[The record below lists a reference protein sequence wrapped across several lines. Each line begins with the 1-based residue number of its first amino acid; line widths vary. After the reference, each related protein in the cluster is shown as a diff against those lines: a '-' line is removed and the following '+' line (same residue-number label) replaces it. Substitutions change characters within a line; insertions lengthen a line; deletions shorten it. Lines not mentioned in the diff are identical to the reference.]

1 LLKRLPTMLVS
12 KKNSILILSCFIFS
26 MAGPITF
33 WLSYRHTQE
42 PKSDQSPKSQAPQA
56 NQPRFDFR
64 EFWNSTPSLSV
75 QERMSLGDRL
85 LITADDNA
93 DKQAGIA
100 AFRAGQYERAK
111 NSFTAALQTYRNDPE
126 SLVYLNNTNAAIK
139 GNPLKIAVSIP
150 VGGSLNIAREIL
162 RGVAQAQEQINRNG
176 GIGGRLLQ
184 IVIVNDD
191 NDPAIAKQ
199 VAAELSRD
207 ASILAVVG
215 HNSSEASFV
224 AAPVY
229 QQAGVVMISPTS
241 TASNLSGIGNHIF
254 RTTPSTRVTADT
266 LADYMVNV
274 ARRTRVTVCSASK
287 DKASKSFKE
296 EFAWSLAQNGGK
308 LTNVDCDFSSPNFNP
323 GQVPS
328 QAISD
333 GSDALLLAPSLY
345 TMNQATEVVRAN
357 NNRLPLF
364 GNQTTYV
371 FDTLQRGQAE
381 VNGMVLAVPWYPL
394 ETPGNLFIAD
404 SKRLWGAVGNWRTA
418 MAFDATVA
426 IAEGLKAGS
435 SRDKLQRALASP
447 NFSFKGA
454 TGVVEFLPSGDR
466 SLRAA
471 LVQVRPGKTSGTGYD
486 FTPLMPPTASTQET
500 PATN

>member
-1 LLKRLPTMLVS
+1 MLVS
-12 KKNSILILSCFIFS
+12 RKNSILVLSCFIFS

-33 WLSYRHTQE
+33 WLTNRNIQDPRSGQA
-42 PKSDQSPKSQAPQA
+42 PKSQAPQV
-56 NQPRFDFR
+56 NMPEFDFR
-64 EFWNSTPSLSV
+64 GFWNSTPALSV
-75 QERMSLGDRL
+75 QERMSLGERM

-93 DKQAGIA
+93 DKRAGIA
-100 AFRAGQYERAK
+100 AFKSGQYEQAK
-111 NSFTAALQTYRNDPE
+111 TSFTAALRTHRNDPE
-126 SLVYLNNTNAAIK
+126 SLVYLNNANAAVR
-139 GNPLKIAVSIP
+139 GNPLKVAVSIP
-150 VGGSLNIAREIL
+150 VGGNLNIAREIL

-184 IVIVNDD
+184 VVIVNDD
-191 NDPAIAKQ
+191 NDPTIAKQ
-199 VAAELSRD
+199 IAAELVRD
-207 ASILAVVG
+207 TSILAVIG
-215 HNSSEASFV
+215 HNSSEASLM

-241 TASNLSGIGNHIF
+241 TANSLSGIGSHIF

-266 LADYMVNV
+266 LADYVVNV
-274 ARRTRVTVCSASK
+274 ARRTRVTVCSASQ

-308 LTNVDCDFSSPNFNP
+308 LTNVECDFSAPNFNP
-323 GQVPS
+323 SQMPT
-328 QAISD
+328 QAISG

-345 TMNQATEVVRAN
+345 TLNQATEVVRAN

-381 VNGMVLAVPWYPL
+381 VNGMVLAVPWYPQ
-394 ETPGNLFIAD
+394 ETPENPFIAD

-418 MAFDATVA
+418 MAFDAILAVV
-426 IAEGLKAGS
+426 EGLKVGP
-435 SRDKLQRALASP
+435 SRDQLQKALASSD
-447 NFSFKGA
+447 FSFKGA

-466 SLRAA
+466 SLRAT
-471 LVQVRPGKTSGTGYD
+471 LVQVRPGSNSGTGYD
-486 FTPLMPPTASTQET
+486 FMPLGVPNVSVQQ
-500 PATN
+500 N